1 MNKVTLACIT
11 LAISISSIYTAK
23 TQAHAIWFAERSSQ
37 LALIYGE
44 GAQDLDTVKR
54 QDKVKTVTGYNKNW
68 QKQSVKLVESGHMM
82 ILSDNTVY
90 AVTGM
95 LDNGLWSK
103 TKDGK
108 WFASGRDQIPDA
120 VLSEH
125 TKKHAVHLRGPLTEI
140 PQLKEQQL
148 QIIPIGENFSDQ
160 KGALVSYRI
169 IFNGKAVQG
178 AKVINDIVN
187 DPDQKPLI
195 SNHEGVVTLPLRNQ
209 GLNVVAAIYDEKSTN
224 LAVFDKTEHLA
235 TLSFVLPHAEE

>member
-1 MNKVTLACIT
+1 MKKLTLACIT
-11 LAISISSIYTAK
+11 LAISISSIYSSE

-54 QDKVKTVTGYNKNW
+54 QNKIKSVTGYNKSW
-68 QKQSVKLVESGHMM
+68 QEKSVELVESGPMM
-82 ILSDNTVY
+82 ILSDDTVY

-108 WFASGRDQIPDA
+108 WFANGRDEIPDA
-120 VLSEH
+120 ILSEH
-125 TKKHAVHLRGPLTEI
+125 TKKHAVHLRGPLAEI
-140 PQLKEQQL
+140 PPLKEQQL
-148 QIIPIGENFSDQ
+148 QILPIGNSFSDQ
-160 KGALVSYRI
+160 KGAMVSYRI

-187 DPDQKPLI
+187 DPDQKPMI
-195 SNHEGVVTLPLRNQ
+195 SNDDGVVTLPLRNQ
-209 GLNVVAAIYDEKSTN
+209 GLNVVAAIYDEQSTN
-224 LAVFDKTEHLA
+224 LAIFDKIEHLA
-235 TLSFVLPHAEE
+235 TLSFILPHAAE

>member
-11 LAISISSIYTAK
+11 LAISISSIYSAK

-54 QDKVKTVTGYNKNW
+54 QDKVKRVTGYNKNW
-68 QKQSVKLVESGHMM
+68 QEQSVKLVESGHMM

-125 TKKHAVHLRGPLTEI
+125 TKNMLYICVGLL
-140 PQLKEQQL
+140 LKFL
-148 QIIPIGENFSDQ
+148 NL
-160 KGALVSYRI
+160 KNNSY
-169 IFNGKAVQG
+169 K
-178 AKVINDIVN
+178 
-187 DPDQKPLI
+187 
-195 SNHEGVVTLPLRNQ
+195 
-209 GLNVVAAIYDEKSTN
+209 
-224 LAVFDKTEHLA
+224 
-235 TLSFVLPHAEE
+235 LSQ

>member
-11 LAISISSIYTAK
+11 LAISISSIYSAK

-54 QDKVKTVTGYNKNW
+54 QDKVKRVTGYNKNW
-68 QKQSVKLVESGHMM
+68 QEQSAKLVESGHMM

-108 WFASGRDQIPDA
+108 W
-120 VLSEH
+120 
-125 TKKHAVHLRGPLTEI
+125 KKLYVKTVVSKW
-140 PQLKEQQL
+140 KE
-148 QIIPIGENFSDQ
+148 
-160 KGALVSYRI
+160 
-169 IFNGKAVQG
+169 NG
-178 AKVINDIVN
+178 DC
-187 DPDQKPLI
+187 
-195 SNHEGVVTLPLRNQ
+195 
-209 GLNVVAAIYDEKSTN
+209 VVAEDWMRQNCK
-224 LAVFDKTEHLA
+224 KTCKYCDPNNPRPSSKLVQIHL
-235 TLSFVLPHAEE
+235 